1 MCLAQACPQIHLF
14 TAVPLEICQI
24 LPANIHSMHTQY
36 TYSCRNNA
44 QLWNNENCSLP
55 LLCDALSSVFGVYYK
70 IVAEGLSHSHSPLL
84 GSSLKPSETKEW
96 NKFIIHSAWKF
107 HNSVEWIL
115 RTNKLNLISTT
126 KKKQPYRILIHMLIH
141 LWAASKYIC
150 NELII
155 CWCFRSTTKF
165 CSFVV
170 WPFRYF
176 PDGYHNECH
185 MLSPNKI
192 QTSHWIWNFHWHYK
206 QNGCK
211 CVISFGHID
220 TKKYYFHVASSAF
233 REFFFSRWDNIYIR
247 FN

>member
-1 MCLAQACPQIHLF
+1 MASSAFSSRHSVSCWLSCFPNCKHPTLISFYHKFKSFTPKIKHDLNKRLTIIQTMCLAHTQACPQIHLF

-126 KKKQPYRILIHMLIH
+126 KK
-141 LWAASKYIC
+141 S
-150 NELII
+150 N
-155 CWCFRSTTKF
+155 
-165 CSFVV
+165 
-170 WPFRYF
+170 
-176 PDGYHNECH
+176 
-185 MLSPNKI
+185 
-192 QTSHWIWNFHWHYK
+192 
-206 QNGCK
+206 
-211 CVISFGHID
+211 HI
-220 TKKYYFHVASSAF
+220 AF
-233 REFFFSRWDNIYIR
+233 
-247 FN
+247 